1 MSIALIVF
9 ATLLGLAATMSAL
22 GKLRRMPQVVETM
35 HAVGVKDSQM
45 PILAIL
51 EILGAL
57 GLVIGIWI
65 PVLGVLAAAA
75 LTLYFAGAVVSH
87 VRVKQPVKD
96 LAPALVLT
104 LVALATTILELGR

>member
-65 PVLGVLAAAA
+65 PMLGVLAAAA
-75 LTLYFAGAVVSH
+75 LTLYFVGAVISH
-87 VRVKQPVKD
+87 LRVKQPVKD